1 MGALFSMESESP
13 EIDLAWVLA
22 GAVCEAGGMLTVST
36 EWFEQDPHP
45 FLDKQLGLQVANGN
59 LVITLVDMETE

>member
-1 MGALFSMESESP
+1 MASEAN

-22 GAVCEAGGMLTVST
+22 GAVEEAGGVLTVST

-45 FLDKQLGLQVANGN
+45 FLNKQLGLQVADGN
-59 LVITLVDMETE
+59 LIITLVDMETE